1 MEETKRIYAMREA
14 MTGMKT
20 LWKNNKDYLPGLQ
33 LRFEPSVP
41 PNFFFSR
48 LKLLKD
54 GVRFTEG
61 AVE

>member
-1 MEETKRIYAMREA
+1 MREA